1 MQRVVWDS
9 NIDNIEGE
17 SSCMPTGIK
26 ADCED
31 GVYVTGFMGSNK
43 GLGYCAS
50 DNITRYIAN
59 VSRFCPQV

>member
-1 MQRVVWDS
+1 MQRVKWDS
-9 NIDNIEGE
+9 NIDNIDGE

-43 GLGYCAS
+43 GLGWLYKMLL
-50 DNITRYIAN
+50 T
-59 VSRFCPQV
+59 VF

>member
-1 MQRVVWDS
+1 MQRVKWDS
-9 NIDNIEGE
+9 NIDNIDGE

-43 GLGYCAS
+43 GLGWLHKMQL
-50 DNITRYIAN
+50 T
-59 VSRFCPQV
+59 FF